1 MVLQK
6 DMSSINGSLA
16 ERVERQLRPRPV
28 VPVARPRR
36 RMARLVAVIAVVWLL
51 GVFGAVMGSVMEG
64 AGYQVDRLQQE
75 LTVQNRVQQSL
86 SGQIASLTTAAQ
98 LAADAGR
105 LHVNLGPIHVASSNP
120 PSTRH
125 GAVPL
130 NGVMA
135 HVRSWLNQLQRL
147 EAGLGKL

>member
-6 DMSSINGSLA
+6 DMSSTNGSLA
-16 ERVERQLRPRPV
+16 ERVERQLRPSRV

-36 RMARLVAVIAVVWLL
+36 RIAQLVAVVAVVWLL
-51 GVFGAVMGSVMEG
+51 GVFGAVAGSAMEG
-64 AGYQVDRLQQE
+64 AGYQVDRLQHE

-86 SGQIASLTTAAQ
+86 SGQIASLTTASQ

-105 LHVNLGPIHVASSNP
+105 LHVNLGPIHVASSHP

-125 GAVPL
+125 VSSPFGS
-130 NGVMA
+130 VMA
-135 HVRSWLNQLQRL
+135 HVRSWLSQLKRL
-147 EAGLGKL
+147 EAGFGKL